1 MRVLYFDCFA
11 GASGDMMLGALVD
24 AGLPL
29 ETLKESL
36 RALPLDGW
44 ELRAERVVR
53 QGVSATSIVVADQ
66 PHPHEHHHRGLAE
79 IVGIV
84 DRSTLPPG
92 VKARSKGLFER
103 LARAEAEVHGIP
115 VDEVHFHEVG
125 AVDSIVDIVGAVAG
139 LEWFG
144 ADEVVSS
151 PLNVGRGTV
160 ECAHGTLPVPAPA
173 TARLVQGAPVY
184 SAGPD
189 GELLT
194 PTGALLVTGFAA
206 RFGPLPA
213 MRVERIGYGAGTRT
227 TPGWP
232 NVLRL
237 FVGETAEA
245 RPRDTI
251 VVVECDIDDMSP
263 QLFGPLMERLLA
275 SGAVDVYY
283 TPVQMKK
290 GRPGILVTA
299 LAPPDRRE
307 SVVAA
312 LFRETT
318 TIGVRYH
325 EAGRECLG
333 REFVTVPTRHGDVR
347 IKLARL
353 EGRTVNAMPEFDD
366 CARLASQRGVPVRE
380 VQAEALRAYHD
391 RAGGPDGD

>member
-29 ETLKESL
+29 DTLKAWL
-36 RALPLDGW
+36 GTLPLDGW
-44 ELRAERVVR
+44 TLRAERVVR
-53 QGVSATSIVVADQ
+53 QGVSATSVTVVDES
-66 PHPHEHHHRGLAE
+66 HPHRHHHRGLSD

-84 DRSTLPPG
+84 DRSGLSPT
-92 VKARSKGLFER
+92 VKARATALFER
-103 LARAEAEVHGIP
+103 LAQAEAAVHGIP

-144 ADEVVSS
+144 ADEVVAS
-151 PLNVGRGTV
+151 PINVGRGTV

-173 TARLVQGAPVY
+173 TARLLEGVPVY
-184 SAGPD
+184 SAGPE
-189 GELLT
+189 GEMLT
-194 PTGALLVTGFAA
+194 PTGALLVTGFAT
-206 RFGPLPA
+206 RFGRLPA
-213 MRVERIGYGAGTRT
+213 MRVGRIGYGAGTRI

-237 FVGETAEA
+237 MVGETDEA
-245 RPRDTI
+245 RSRDTV

-263 QLFGPLMERLLA
+263 QFFGPLMERLLA

-307 SVVAA
+307 GVVAT

-325 EAGRECLG
+325 EAGRECLS

-347 IKLARL
+347 IKLARI

-366 CARLASQRGVPVRE
+366 CARLAAERGVPVRD
-380 VQAEALRAYHD
+380 VQAEALRAYHE
-391 RAGGPDGD
+391 RSGGPVAD